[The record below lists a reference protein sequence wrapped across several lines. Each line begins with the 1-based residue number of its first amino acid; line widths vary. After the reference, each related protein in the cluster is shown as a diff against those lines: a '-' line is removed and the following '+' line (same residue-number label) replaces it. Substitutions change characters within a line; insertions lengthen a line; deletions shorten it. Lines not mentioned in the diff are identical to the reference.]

1 MYGVIE
7 RRRQYLHLMRQVTLE
22 QGFFTVK
29 TIQKAAEV
37 PRSTAQDW
45 VNRLVSEGCVVVK
58 ERKQGRTPARY
69 AAVSAVPSSA
79 CRMIFTTVD
88 GEWVEIYHECMSGAC
103 AAFCG
108 YHHRMAGG
116 ALNFVQRD
124 GTLLRECAKIGRRA
138 VSIGAYPS
146 PAVGVTGVR
155 RDGDLVVQEIRCIGG
170 PAE

>member
-7 RRRQYLHLMRQVTLE
+7 RRRQYLQLMRQVTLE
-22 QGFFTVK
+22 QGYFTV
-29 TIQKAAEV
+29 TNIQKAAEV

-58 ERKQGRTPARY
+58 ERKQGRIPARY

-79 CRMIFTTVD
+79 CRRIFTTVD

-116 ALNFVQRD
+116 ALNLVQRD
-124 GTLLRECAKIGRRA
+124 GTLLRECAALSWGDIYRGISVSRR
-138 VSIGAYPS
+138 
-146 PAVGVTGVR
+146 
-155 RDGDLVVQEIRCIGG
+155 RCYRGTPGG
-170 PAE
+170 